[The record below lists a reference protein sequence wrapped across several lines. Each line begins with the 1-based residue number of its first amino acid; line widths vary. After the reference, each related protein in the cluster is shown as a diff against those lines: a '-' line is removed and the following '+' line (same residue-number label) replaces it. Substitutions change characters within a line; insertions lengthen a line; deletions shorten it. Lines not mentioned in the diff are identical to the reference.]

1 MAKAGRPKGSPNR
14 NSALFRHAI
23 DRQDFDLVE
32 DLILSLK
39 AMPHGAERFA
49 AAQTLL
55 RYMYSQLKDVEEI
68 KERLAIADVQM
79 TEDEINEAL
88 Q

>member
-1 MAKAGRPKGSPNR
+1 
-14 NSALFRHAI
+14 
-23 DRQDFDLVE
+23 
-32 DLILSLK
+32 
-39 AMPHGAERFA
+39 MPHGAERFA